1 MVIQISEST
10 PYTIATINVTEAN
23 LECSEAFKLQMMRLI
38 DDGHKKVIVSFE
50 KVSYVDSSFLG
61 ALVASLKYAINK
73 HADITLTH
81 LNKDVANLLQLIR
94 LDKVFTIYPTN
105 ALAMQQ

>member
-1 MVIQISEST
+1 MIIQITESS
-10 PYTIATINVTEAN
+10 PYTIATVNVTEAN
-23 LECSEAFKLQMMRLI
+23 LEWSEAFKQQMMQLI
-38 DDGHKKVIVSFE
+38 DSGHKKVIVSFE

-61 ALVASLKYAINK
+61 ALVASLKHAISQ
-73 HADITLTH
+73 HADIMLTH

-105 ALAMQQ
+105 AAAMQQ